1 MASKSD
7 EEQHILFIDSRFAEG
22 ESNVNFS
29 VIFNKSIQT
38 HTSGYPTQVFKNVTS
53 VEMTAFSIHT
63 SCLND
68 PGENYVIIDIEELNN
83 RIHSNVPEANQ
94 CFAIMYLDNEPNPK
108 EKSFKGQD
116 FDSKIKYFDPPL
128 SSLSRLTVKLKNPT
142 TRQLV
147 DDIGKTTMILK
158 IKTLK
163 SNA

>member
-53 VEMTAFSIHT
+53 VEMTAFSINT
-63 SCLND
+63 ACLND
-68 PGENYVIIDIEELNN
+68 PGENYLIIDIEELNN

-94 CFAIMYLDNEPNPK
+94 SFAIMYLDNEPIPK

-116 FDSKIKYFDPPL
+116 FDTKIKYFDPPL

-158 IKTLK
+158 IKTSK